1 MSDALPLYA
10 DANYTLCRESSE
22 LYGEFREVADGRVT
36 AGWELRV
43 PERGPDGS
51 PFQFILVGP
60 TGEHRGAA
68 LRLWMEAAGG
78 GVLPPEATVTVESY
92 YKTGSERVTVFE
104 GSYATFSEVADQRA
118 PEAAVAVQRRA
129 EAGEDY
135 VIRVGVSV
143 PEGAPEPD
151 PYADASAFE
160 LECVKLWWNET
171 A

>member
-10 DANYTLCRESSE
+10 DANYTLCRESPE
-22 LYGEFREVADGRVT
+22 LYGEFREAADGRVT

-43 PERGPDGS
+43 PERGPDGA

-60 TGEHRGAA
+60 TTEHRGAA
-68 LRLWMEAAGG
+68 FRLWMDAVGG
-78 GVLPPEATVTVESY
+78 GALPAEAMVKVESY
-92 YKTGSERVTVFE
+92 YKTGSERVTIYD
-104 GSYATFSEVADQRA
+104 GPYTTFSAVENQRA
-118 PEAAVAVQRRA
+118 PEAAIAVQRRA

-135 VIRVGVSV
+135 IIRVAVSV
-143 PEGAPEPD
+143 PEGTPEPD

>member
-1 MSDALPLYA
+1 MEASGGGALPV
-10 DANYTLCRESSE
+10 D
-22 LYGEFREVADGRVT
+22 
-36 AGWELRV
+36 
-43 PERGPDGS
+43 
-51 PFQFILVGP
+51 
-60 TGEHRGAA
+60 
-68 LRLWMEAAGG
+68 
-78 GVLPPEATVTVESY
+78 ATVTVEPY

-104 GSYATFSEVADQRA
+104 GTYATFAALRYQRA

-135 VIRVGVSV
+135 VIRVAVSV

-151 PYADASAFE
+151 PYADASACE

>member
-10 DANYTLCRESSE
+10 DANYTLCRESPE
-22 LYGEFREVADGRVT
+22 LYGEFREAVDGRVT

-43 PERGPDGS
+43 PERGPDGA

-60 TGEHRGAA
+60 TSEHRGAA
-68 LRLWMEAAGG
+68 LRLWMEAVGG
-78 GVLPPEATVTVESY
+78 AMLPLDATVTVESY

-104 GSYATFSEVADQRA
+104 GPYATFAALPDQRA
-118 PEAAVAVQRRA
+118 PEASVPIQRRA

-135 VIRVGVSV
+135 VIRIAVSV